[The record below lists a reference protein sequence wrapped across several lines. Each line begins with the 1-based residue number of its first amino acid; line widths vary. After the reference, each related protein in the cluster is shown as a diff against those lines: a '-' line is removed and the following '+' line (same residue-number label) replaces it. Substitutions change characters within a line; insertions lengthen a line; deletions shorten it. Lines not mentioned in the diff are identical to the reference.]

1 MAANSMSDP
10 SLKDITVSSTVR
22 KPVLY
27 IICIKTFR
35 VITKYVEKNVLSVL
49 YFKGLFSGTKVVP
62 CS

>member
-10 SLKDITVSSTVR
+10 SPKDITVSSTVR

-35 VITKYVEKNVLSVL
+35 VIVKYVEKDVLRVL
-49 YFKGLFSGTKVVP
+49 YFNVERSI
-62 CS
+62 